1 MFKNIDFRTGRPL
14 KDLILFAIPLALGQF
29 LQILYNTVDSLVVG
43 NFCGDAELA
52 AVGVCAT
59 SSNVIIGFFT
69 GLSIGAGVVVAKN
82 FGMGD
87 FQRLKDSIQAITT
100 FGVLL
105 GILTI
110 GIGLVFAKPLLDVS
124 GARPDYYDKA
134 YTYLMICMGGV
145 VFTCSYNISAGI
157 IRAIG
162 NSAATLKI
170 LAISG
175 VVNVCL
181 DLLFTGAFGWG
192 VAGVAIA
199 TVIAQ
204 AVSMFCG
211 IIFLH
216 RYLKAPSISITTMW
230 KKGAKSIKE
239 SLSVGVAAGIQ
250 VSVVAF
256 SNTFIFRYVNMFD
269 TTAVSGFGIGSK
281 LDSYISIP
289 LDSFGA
295 AVTTGVGQNIGAG
308 KYERIKP
315 IIYDVLILE
324 TASCMIF
331 GSLMLI
337 FAKQL
342 VGMFSSNPDVISAGT
357 AMLRILIPL
366 YWTNA
371 GRCTFAGALRA
382 YGKTVWPSVSALLS
396 MVVVRQIFLAIVMT
410 NPKIDYVFWCYP
422 VGWIASSLFIMIYF
436 ALVRKELKGLGAPI
450 AEV

>member
-87 FQRLKDSIQAITT
+87 QQRLKDSIQAITT

-181 DLLFTGAFGWG
+181 DLLFTGVFSWG

-199 TVIAQ
+199 TIIAQ

-216 RYLKAPSISITTMW
+216 RYLKAPSISLSTMW

-289 LDSFGA
+289 LDAFGA
-295 AVTTGVGQNIGAG
+295 AVTTGVSQNIGAG

-422 VGWIASSLFIMIYF
+422 VGWIASSLFILIYF

>member
-87 FQRLKDSIQAITT
+87 QQRLKDSIQAITT
-100 FGVLL
+100 FGVLI

-211 IIFLH
+211 KLPE
-216 RYLKAPSISITTMW
+216 PS
-230 KKGAKSIKE
+230 
-239 SLSVGVAAGIQ
+239 
-250 VSVVAF
+250 
-256 SNTFIFRYVNMFD
+256 
-269 TTAVSGFGIGSK
+269 
-281 LDSYISIP
+281 
-289 LDSFGA
+289 
-295 AVTTGVGQNIGAG
+295 
-308 KYERIKP
+308 
-315 IIYDVLILE
+315 
-324 TASCMIF
+324 
-331 GSLMLI
+331 
-337 FAKQL
+337 
-342 VGMFSSNPDVISAGT
+342 SSPK
-357 AMLRILIPL
+357 
-366 YWTNA
+366 
-371 GRCTFAGALRA
+371 RC
-382 YGKTVWPSVSALLS
+382 
-396 MVVVRQIFLAIVMT
+396 
-410 NPKIDYVFWCYP
+410 C
-422 VGWIASSLFIMIYF
+422 
-436 ALVRKELKGLGAPI
+436 
-450 AEV
+450 